1 MNGNQVKKI
10 LQEKGI
16 PIAELA
22 RQLNMSRQALSSV
35 LSNDDVKTGLLEKVA
50 LIIGE
55 PVTYFYTGESS
66 GAAVVN
72 GGTVNGNVT
81 GKNEEGPAVSAIVA
95 QLDTKDQ
102 QIDRLLR
109 IIERMQ
115 Q

>member
-1 MNGNQVKKI
+1 MEGQKI
-10 LQEKGI
+10 KDVLRQKGVST
-16 PIAELA
+16 AELA
-22 RQLNMSRQALSSV
+22 RNLGVTRQTLQAALSTG
-35 LSNDDVKTGLLEKVA
+35 DVKTGLLERIA
-50 LIIGE
+50 DLLGE

-81 GKNEEGPAVSAIVA
+81 GKNEEGPAVSALVS

-115 Q
+115 H

>member
-1 MNGNQVKKI
+1 MDGKRIKDVLRMKDVSMSEIARQLGVTPQTLSAALLNDDIKTG
-10 LQEKGI
+10 LMER
-16 PIAELA
+16 IAELI
-22 RQLNMSRQALSSV
+22 
-35 LSNDDVKTGLLEKVA
+35 DV
-50 LIIGE
+50 

-81 GKNEEGPAVSAIVA
+81 GKNDDGPAVSAIVA

>member
-1 MNGNQVKKI
+1 MKGEEVKEILRKRKI
-10 LQEKGI
+10 SVSEV
-16 PIAELA
+16 A
-22 RQLNMSRQALSSV
+22 RQLGMQQQTLSSA
-35 LSNDDVKTGLLEKVA
+35 LLGDDIRTGLLESIA
-50 LIIGE
+50 DLLGE

-81 GKNEEGPAVSAIVA
+81 GKNDEGPAVSAIVA